1 MDRKSA
7 LKELHDSMA
16 KEATYSPQV
25 ERASDLS
32 EMYRDGLISR
42 EEFLLGLE
50 NALCQVDFEEVI
62 TEHNRIT
69 TALEEIDKKYPLY

>member
-7 LKELHDSMA
+7 LKELYASMA

-25 ERASDLS
+25 EKVAEIS

-42 EEFLLGLE
+42 EEFLIAVQETLDR
-50 NALCQVDFEEVI
+50 VDFEEVI
-62 TEHNRIT
+62 TEHERVTN
-69 TALEEIDKKYPLY
+69 ALEEIDKLYPLS